1 MKKFLSTVL
10 LLLIFVQLIG
20 CSAFGFNS
28 QDLISPPKANLV
40 QQAIHKLLQGDKS
53 DITFVFPK
61 TGEYRSAI
69 IMKDLTG
76 DGEDDAIGFFLDEE
90 SGVNVQFLLKT
101 EHDWQIAATFKNA
114 ATQVDKVCFGDL
126 NGDGIDDII
135 IGWGSAASLTATL
148 CAYIKTENGFEE
160 HSLNITYG
168 EMTLTDFNE
177 DSVKEIF
184 TAEIFTVA
192 ENSDEQEDPPPPRA
206 NVFSFIN
213 GYPEII
219 YSTEVEKSVTKYSS
233 INFGNISRDSLGL
246 VLDGAK
252 ADNSIVTQVFYVN
265 SITDRLVNAPLGV
278 NNEKNVNSFSRPSS
292 ASILSRDINGDSI
305 IEIPVVTPLYR
316 PNEDSPLDS
325 TSYLIDWSIYNPQR
339 GIISQVETLMNTSEG
354 YWFPLPKIFKNKIMA
369 INDTNTRS
377 VTYSEVIIDN
387 VSDKEDEEPNIT
399 TGGIL
404 FKIRVFPRSVWN
416 QNGDNGGYEL
426 LSEQED
432 TVYGIFVF
440 TKNENYLYGIERIKT
455 GFTVNTD

>member
-76 DGEDDAIGFFLDEE
+76 DSEDDAIGFFLDEE

-101 EHDWQIAATFKNA
+101 EEDWQIAATFKNA

-148 CAYIKTENGFEE
+148 CAYIKTETGFEE
-160 HSLNITYG
+160 YPLNITYG

-184 TAEIFTVA
+184 TAEIFTVT
-192 ENSDEQEDPPPPRA
+192 ENLGEQEDPPTPRA

-213 GYPEII
+213 GSPEII
-219 YSTEVEKSVTKYSS
+219 YSAEVEKSVTKYSS

-246 VLDGAK
+246 VLDGAQ
-252 ADNSIVTQVFYVN
+252 ADNSIITQVFYVN
-265 SITDRLVNAPLGV
+265 SVTGKLVNAPSGA
-278 NNEKNVNSFSRPSS
+278 NNEKSINSFYRPSS
-292 ASILSRDINGDSI
+292 APILSRDINANSI
-305 IEIPVVTPLYR
+305 IEIPVITPLYS
-316 PNEDSPLDS
+316 PLSEDYTLDS
-325 TSYLIDWSIYNPQR
+325 TSYLVDWSIYNPQK
-339 GIISQVETLMNTSEG
+339 GIVSQIETLMNTSEG
-354 YWFPLPKIFKNKIMA
+354 YWFPLPKIFKNRIMA
-369 INDTNTRS
+369 INDTNIRS
-377 VTYSEVIIDN
+377 VTYSELIIDKSGEDDEIPN
-387 VSDKEDEEPNIT
+387 VT
-399 TGGIL
+399 AGGTL
-404 FKIRVFPRSVWN
+404 FKIRVFPRSAWN

-426 LSEQED
+426 LAEQAD

-440 TKNENYLYGIERIKT
+440 TKNENYLYGIERIKA
-455 GFTVNTD
+455 GFTVNID